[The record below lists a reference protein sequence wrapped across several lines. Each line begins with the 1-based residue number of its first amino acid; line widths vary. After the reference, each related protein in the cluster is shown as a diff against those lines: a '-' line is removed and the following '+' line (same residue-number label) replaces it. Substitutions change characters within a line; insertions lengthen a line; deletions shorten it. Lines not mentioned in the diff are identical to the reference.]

1 MQRLLLAAPW
11 SELSQ
16 MLENEAGDSVEALL
30 RLRANEVSDIR
41 DVLSGLSLHDIN
53 AVASDAAL
61 ATFDESVTGASNQ
74 SVQTACS
81 PALPPEV
88 ANACRMAECR
98 ATVAYAESR
107 VNALAMADRLLNRSV
122 CRSLCLMPPS
132 SVARLSF
139 GGVAM
144 HRHNTALSLVEL
156 LPETA
161 DFAAVS
167 SIAFYQHAA
176 ALLAAEHE
184 RTDLKHL
191 PPLWEHYLDL
201 RIASMYMLSGLSSA
215 DSSLLVTPLFA
226 SRVVAEVPANDRLDI
241 CFAQKL
247 PEAGSSIAH
256 MHSSI
261 LPFISDMAL
270 NSALSSIDAMVA
282 RGVNPAKAREAMLYF
297 TPYNGPSCN
306 ATDTLYTYLLS
317 ETSGR
322 IRFTASGTFDPA
334 ARLVLHMSSN
344 PLSVPTLKTD
354 MLSKNAVRQLAAY
367 IPQLLAM
374 LCYSK
379 RSGGGGGGSLLR
391 ATASDSAYAILE
403 LLATSAPEL
412 VVFHVVVASRSLPEL
427 SSGGRLAA
435 RLLRLFDEK
444 QVADI
449 CAFLTYACS
458 IATLPQEQMRRLCI
472 KANSAH
478 NKVVAAFQQGKFGR
492 AVQKAAVAFS
502 EPLVAAAQMLEEYT
516 NGRVTQSLAES
527 DFVATIPRLSLL
539 LEQLRYS
546 AEFSAD
552 SSNLKRDLEQVWAEI
567 FKTLR
572 TPKVM
577 PVSYISPKLSEFTA
591 AIPIPVLTDPT
602 EPLYFTQVHN
612 TVSIIGSKTR
622 PKLLS
627 LYLASR
633 DGKVAS
639 KKYIIK
645 GSEDLRIDECVI
657 QTFVR
662 LNRVVASKYSAGP
675 CDSGLGSTDGAST
688 CATAQLT
695 VYNVVPI
702 DVHGG
707 LIEVVENAP
716 SLVQMYSQHAA
727 RADALTD
734 HANSAS
740 AHGGSPTG
748 ATSMDSRPQRQPAS
762 DIQQTY
768 MSHAQR
774 VLKAANLPTNTPFA
788 KWPAKVTTDTYE
800 SLLRLTPVDL
810 LHRQLQR
817 EAQSSAHL
825 YLATKN
831 MVKSIGINS
840 VAGYMLGLGD
850 RHLDNLLVNVRSGKL
865 VQIDFN
871 VCFDFGGVSQFPEL
885 VPFRMT
891 PILEYLCGSPA
902 QVAVSSPNS
911 AVSVVQRPY
920 ALTRVFALSAEA
932 ALQFARMD
940 RHTLVGGIARRAQFR
955 PFMEWAWMEESWL
968 RDKEEGKERRVS
980 SMDLAMPRQMP
991 AAAATL

>member
-1 MQRLLLAAPW
+1 
-11 SELSQ
+11 
-16 MLENEAGDSVEALL
+16 
-30 RLRANEVSDIR
+30 
-41 DVLSGLSLHDIN
+41 
-53 AVASDAAL
+53 
-61 ATFDESVTGASNQ
+61 
-74 SVQTACS
+74 
-81 PALPPEV
+81 
-88 ANACRMAECR
+88 
-98 ATVAYAESR
+98 
-107 VNALAMADRLLNRSV
+107 
-122 CRSLCLMPPS
+122 
-132 SVARLSF
+132 
-139 GGVAM
+139 
-144 HRHNTALSLVEL
+144 
-156 LPETA
+156 
-161 DFAAVS
+161 
-167 SIAFYQHAA
+167 
-176 ALLAAEHE
+176 
-184 RTDLKHL
+184 
-191 PPLWEHYLDL
+191 
-201 RIASMYMLSGLSSA
+201 
-215 DSSLLVTPLFA
+215 
-226 SRVVAEVPANDRLDI
+226 
-241 CFAQKL
+241 
-247 PEAGSSIAH
+247 
-256 MHSSI
+256 
-261 LPFISDMAL
+261 
-270 NSALSSIDAMVA
+270 
-282 RGVNPAKAREAMLYF
+282 
-297 TPYNGPSCN
+297 
-306 ATDTLYTYLLS
+306 
-317 ETSGR
+317 
-322 IRFTASGTFDPA
+322 
-334 ARLVLHMSSN
+334 
-344 PLSVPTLKTD
+344 
-354 MLSKNAVRQLAAY
+354 
-367 IPQLLAM
+367 
-374 LCYSK
+374 
-379 RSGGGGGGSLLR
+379 
-391 ATASDSAYAILE
+391 
-403 LLATSAPEL
+403 
-412 VVFHVVVASRSLPEL
+412 
-427 SSGGRLAA
+427 
-435 RLLRLFDEK
+435 
-444 QVADI
+444 
-449 CAFLTYACS
+449 
-458 IATLPQEQMRRLCI
+458 
-472 KANSAH
+472 
-478 NKVVAAFQQGKFGR
+478 
-492 AVQKAAVAFS
+492 
-502 EPLVAAAQMLEEYT
+502 
-516 NGRVTQSLAES
+516 
-527 DFVATIPRLSLL
+527 
-539 LEQLRYS
+539 
-546 AEFSAD
+546 
-552 SSNLKRDLEQVWAEI
+552 
-567 FKTLR
+567 
-572 TPKVM
+572 
-577 PVSYISPKLSEFTA
+577 
-591 AIPIPVLTDPT
+591 
-602 EPLYFTQVHN
+602 VHN

-911 AVSVVQRPY
+911 AVSVVQRP
-920 ALTRVFALSAEA
+920 
-932 ALQFARMD
+932 
-940 RHTLVGGIARRAQFR
+940 
-955 PFMEWAWMEESWL
+955 
-968 RDKEEGKERRVS
+968 
-980 SMDLAMPRQMP
+980 
-991 AAAATL
+991 